1 MSLKPE
7 STTFPII
14 QALRGIAAL
23 SVCWSHLTQSI
34 ALFPEGSWI
43 SLSGRYGWLGVQV
56 FFVISG
62 FIVPYSLWRGGY
74 SIKCFFVFLWKRI
87 VRVDPP
93 YFVSLALAVAIA
105 VLAARSSLYVGR
117 RPDFSLAEIAFHLGY
132 LIPFVKARGYD
143 WIVGAYWT
151 LGVEFQY
158 YVTLALLFP
167 LIASRSRLVRLAVYV
182 ALCMIPFFLP
192 AEDFLPRYMPLFLMG
207 ISGMLRR
214 IGITESRE
222 LWLTIGIATTCG
234 LVTMG
239 PLETG
244 VGAATI
250 ACIMNLERAPIALLV
265 VGDISY
271 SLYLIHQPIGGRVV
285 NLGGRFVPAA
295 AVDMLPFAALAIVLL
310 LSYAMYTFVER
321 PAKRWAGGF
330 RYRPPLAGE

>member
-1 MSLKPE
+1 MSLRPE
-7 STTFPII
+7 STKFPII

-23 SVCWSHLTQSI
+23 SVCWNHLTQSS
-34 ALFPEGSWI
+34 ALFPESSWI
-43 SLSGRYGWLGVQV
+43 SLSGRYGWVGVQV

-62 FIVPYSLWRGGY
+62 FIVPYSLFRGGY
-74 SIKCFFVFLWKRI
+74 TIKCLFIFLWKRI

-93 YFVSLALAVAIA
+93 YFVSLALAVVIA
-105 VLAARSSLYVGR
+105 VLAAQSSMYVGK
-117 RPDFSLAEIAFHLGY
+117 RPNFSLAEIAFHLGY

-167 LIASRSRLVRLAVYV
+167 LIASRSRHVRLSVYV
-182 ALCMIPFFLP
+182 ALCIVPFFLP
-192 AEDFLPRYMPLFLMG
+192 APDFLPRHMPLFLMG
-207 ISGMLRR
+207 ISGMLRKS
-214 IGITESRE
+214 GITVQRE
-222 LWLTIGIATTCG
+222 FWLTIGIATTCAF
-234 LVTMG
+234 VTMG
-239 PLETG
+239 PLETS

-285 NLGGRFVPAA
+285 NLGGRFVPGA
-295 AVDMLPFAALAIVLL
+295 AVAMLPFVALAMVLL

-321 PAKRWAGGF
+321 PAKR
-330 RYRPPLAGE
+330 